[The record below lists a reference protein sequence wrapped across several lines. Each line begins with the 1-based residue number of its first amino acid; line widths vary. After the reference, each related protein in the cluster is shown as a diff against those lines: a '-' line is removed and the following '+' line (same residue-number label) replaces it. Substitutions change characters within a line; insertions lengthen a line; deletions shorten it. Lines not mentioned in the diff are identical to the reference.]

1 MKMTSFKIWVLI
13 TSKLRRLYPI
23 FRVKRLDPFGYC
35 WIPMD
40 PDASYWSWWIQL
52 KMIDPWQ
59 SWWNLTKQNSVFNLD
74 KFHPN
79 PNPNPNP
86 NSYPNPDT
94 YPNSYLFLIWLW
106 MNRAIN
112 LQSSSHKHSVK
123 TWSYIYTVWAQSSL
137 HTFLIEGVLVLKNCW
152 REPQKPEGRL
162 LSRPRRPFWIFEVL
176 I

>member
-1 MKMTSFKIWVLI
+1 MECSERDEGNWVSKNILSFFALPCLLFVCPSSVKPKSQPTPKLTCHCHINCSQILI
-13 TSKLRRLYPI
+13 DL
-23 FRVKRLDPFGYC
+23 FGYCYC

-59 SWWNLTKQNSVFNLD
+59 SWWNLTKPNLVFNLD

-79 PNPNPNP
+79 SNPNPNP

-106 MNRAIN
+106 MYRAIY
-112 LQSSSHKHSVK
+112 LQSSSHKPSVK

-137 HTFLIEGVLVLKNCW
+137 HTFLIEGVLV
-152 REPQKPEGRL
+152 
-162 LSRPRRPFWIFEVL
+162 
-176 I
+176 